1 MIPFSPPRFRAPRD
15 PLLSRLDPYPDSDPD
30 PGPGRKNAQASQAPF
45 GAAGA
50 RICCRE
56 MRYLDGLDIL
66 KTHVKTNGETHNIA
80 PHKNELLK
88 PTANPTLQ
96 NQAISPNS
104 WAALKASN
112 EGKHIIVNE
121 DIYMHIE
128 VLSTIYILYPAA
140 PDFILQ
146 LPTILYP
153 VTIPQF
159 TTKCISRS
167 SRPY

>member
-30 PGPGRKNAQASQAPF
+30 PGPGRNNAQASQAPF

-88 PTANPTLQ
+88 PTPHVTKTGHQPQQLGGPQ
-96 NQAISPNS
+96 SIKRGQA
-104 WAALKASN
+104 
-112 EGKHIIVNE
+112 H
-121 DIYMHIE
+121 HR
-128 VLSTIYILYPAA
+128 
-140 PDFILQ
+140 Q
-146 LPTILYP
+146 
-153 VTIPQF
+153 
-159 TTKCISRS
+159 
-167 SRPY
+167 